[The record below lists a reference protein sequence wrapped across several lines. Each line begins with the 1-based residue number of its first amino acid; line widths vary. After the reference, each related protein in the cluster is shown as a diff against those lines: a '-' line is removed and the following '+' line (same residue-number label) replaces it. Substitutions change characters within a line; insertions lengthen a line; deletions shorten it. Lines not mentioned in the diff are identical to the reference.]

1 MKNHRRQ
8 KLTAALGL
16 ALGAVIP
23 LSAAEIAPSI
33 TTPDKVETSI
43 GTLEYKDG
51 APSKETVAKAYDY
64 LDLMHGV
71 EAFVNAYQGASV
83 ASIFKGCEDA
93 GVPNNTVLIF
103 SELMDS
109 KSVFLTANADTVY
122 FWVNLDVTKGPIV
135 VETPPLALGVVD
147 DMWFQWITD
156 FGLPGPDRGEGGKY
170 LFLPPDYKG
179 EVPEGGYF
187 VQKMRTTR
195 ATMLGRSFLEK
206 NDPKPVVAL
215 IKKTLK
221 IYPYLPGGYGTSIGS
236 ALEGKATLAR
246 TPDHKLD
253 WAFLR
258 PEEPAKFIE
267 GTGKVMNTVPP
278 NDFSYFEVINDL
290 VQKEP
295 VGALDPE
302 IMGSLAA
309 VGIVKGKPFN
319 PDARMKKILTDA
331 AAIGTAAARTL
342 NWRARP
348 AEGWSYYPNSAWTS
362 MLWVGGYNFETPPP
376 EVSANG
382 TITVNPPTGARTLNS
397 RTAMFFYATF
407 ITPAM
412 IMRLTDIGSQYI
424 GAFVDSN
431 GEYFDGGKTYKVTL
445 PTNIPAEKFW
455 SFTVYDNQTRSML
468 DTPQRYPRAG
478 SQSYPTPAAEPNA
491 DGSTTVYF
499 GPNQPDGVKRR
510 QLDSDRPEERLEHH
524 PTPLQ
529 PARTVLHEGVAAE
542 RDRTGEVSNKH
553 FLNCVLLKFQITVNQ
568 TQP

>member
-1 MKNHRRQ
+1 MKSN
-8 KLTAALGL
+8 LITAALGL
-16 ALGAVIP
+16 V
-23 LSAAEIAPSI
+23 LSAPFPLLAAELPPSI
-33 TTPDKVETSI
+33 TTPDNVASSI
-43 GTLEYKDG
+43 GALEYKDG

-83 ASIFKGCEDA
+83 AAIFKGLEDA

-103 SELMDS
+103 SELMDA
-109 KSVFLTANADTVY
+109 KSLFLTTNADTVY
-122 FWVNLDVTKGPIV
+122 FFVNLDVTKGPIV

-147 DMWFQWITD
+147 DMWFQWVTD

-170 LFLPPDYKG
+170 LFVPPDYKG
-179 EVPEGGYF
+179 ELPSSGFSVH
-187 VQKMRTTR
+187 KLRTTR
-195 ATMLGRSFLEK
+195 ATMLGRSFLEN
-206 NDPKPVVAL
+206 NDPKPPVAL

-221 IYPYLPGGYGTSIGS
+221 IYPYLPGGFGTSIGS
-236 ALEGKATLAR
+236 ALQGEATLAR

-258 PEEPAKFIE
+258 PEEPAKFID
-267 GTGKVMNTVPP
+267 GTGKVVNTVPP
-278 NDFSYFEVINDL
+278 NDFSYFEMLNDL

-295 VGALDPE
+295 AGALDPE

-309 VGIVKGKPFN
+309 VGIVKGKSFS

-342 NWRARP
+342 NWKWRP
-348 AEGWSYYPNSAWTS
+348 SDGGGYYYENSAWFNP
-362 MLWVGGYNFETPPP
+362 LFIGGYNFETPPP
-376 EVSANG
+376 QVSPDG
-382 TITVNPPTGARTLNS
+382 VITPYPPTGARTLNV
-397 RTAMFFYATF
+397 RTTMFFAYTY

-424 GAFVDSN
+424 VAFVDSK
-431 GEYFDGGKTYKVTL
+431 GEYFDGSKTYKVNL
-445 PTNIPAEKFW
+445 PPNVPAGKFW

-478 SQSYPTPAAEPNA
+478 SQSYPTPAAEASA

-499 GPNQPDGVKRR
+499 GPTQPDGVNVGNWIQTDPKKGWFTILRLYSPLEPFFTK
-510 QLDSDRPEERLEHH
+510 QWRPSEIELVR
-524 PTPLQ
+524 
-529 PARTVLHEGVAAE
+529 
-542 RDRTGEVSNKH
+542 
-553 FLNCVLLKFQITVNQ
+553 
-568 TQP
+568 

>member
-1 MKNHRRQ
+1 MIRQ
-8 KLTAALGL
+8 TINWQETHHENESSITIALGL
-16 ALGAVIP
+16 ALSRQFP
-23 LSAAEIAPSI
+23 LSAVAQIPPSI

-83 ASIFKGCEDA
+83 ASIFKGIEDA
-93 GVPNNTVLIF
+93 GVPNNTALIF
-103 SELMDS
+103 SELMDA
-109 KSVFLTANADTVY
+109 KSLFLTANADTIY

-147 DMWFQWITD
+147 DMWFQWVTD

-170 LFLPPDYKG
+170 LFVPPGYKG
-179 EVPEGGYF
+179 ELPGSGYF

-278 NDFSYFEVINDL
+278 NDFSYFELINDL

-309 VGIVKGKPFN
+309 IGIVKGKPFN

-342 NWRARP
+342 DWRPRP
-348 AEGWSYYPNSAWTS
+348 AEGFYLLSQLRLDDRSGPAATTS
-362 MLWVGGYNFETPPP
+362 KRRRQKSVPPAP
-376 EVSANG
+376 SPS
-382 TITVNPPTGARTLNS
+382 TRPPAPARSTRARRL
-397 RTAMFFYATF
+397 FFYATY

-412 IMRLTDIGSQYI
+412 IMRLTGIGSQYL

-431 GEYFDGGKTYKVTL
+431 GEYFDGGKTYKMTL
-445 PTNIPAEKFW
+445 PPNIPAEKFW
-455 SFTVYDNQTRSML
+455 SLTVYDNQTRSML

-478 SQSYPTPAAEPNA
+478 SQSYPTPAAEANA

-499 GPNQPDGVKRR
+499 
-510 QLDSDRPEERLEHH
+510 ER
-524 PTPLQ
+524 
-529 PARTVLHEGVAAE
+529 
-542 RDRTGEVSNKH
+542 
-553 FLNCVLLKFQITVNQ
+553 
-568 TQP
+568 

>member
-1 MKNHRRQ
+1 LEVIVMKAMHRNFAMPAAIVAATVLIGGNDAAAQ
-8 KLTAALGL
+8 TATA
-16 ALGAVIP
+16 
-23 LSAAEIAPSI
+23 IAPSI
-33 TTPDKVETSI
+33 TTPDRVESSI

-51 APSKETVAKAYDY
+51 APSKETVAKVYDY

-83 ASIFKGCEDA
+83 ASIFKGMENA
-93 GVPNNTVLIF
+93 GIPNNTVLIF
-103 SELMDS
+103 SELMDA
-109 KSVFLTANADTVY
+109 KSLFLTANADTVY

-135 VETPPLALGVVD
+135 VETPPLALGVID
-147 DMWFQWITD
+147 DMWFQWVTD

-170 LFLPPDYKG
+170 LFVPPGYKG
-179 EVPEGGYF
+179 ELPGSGYF
-187 VQKMRTTR
+187 VQKLRTTR

-236 ALEGKATLAR
+236 ALAGKATLAR
-246 TPDHKLD
+246 TPDDKLD

-278 NDFSYFEVINDL
+278 NDFSYFEMINDL

-302 IMGSLAA
+302 IMGSLSA

-331 AAIGTAAARTL
+331 AAIGTAAARTV

-348 AEGWSYYPNSAWTS
+348 AEGFAYYPNSAWTS

-431 GEYFDGGKTYKVTL
+431 GDYFDGAKTYKVTL
-445 PTNIPAEKFW
+445 PKDVPAGKFW

-499 GPNQPDGVKRR
+499 APKQPDGVKLGNWVQTMPGKGWSTILR
-510 QLDSDRPEERLEHH
+510 LYSPLEPFFTKEWRPSEIE
-524 PTPLQ
+524 Q
-529 PARTVLHEGVAAE
+529 VGVG
-542 RDRTGEVSNKH
+542 TGGRA
-553 FLNCVLLKFQITVNQ
+553 LR
-568 TQP
+568 

>member
-1 MKNHRRQ
+1 MKT
-8 KLTAALGL
+8 KLITIALGL
-16 ALGAVIP
+16 TLVAVTP
-23 LSAAEIAPSI
+23 LRAAEIPPSL
-33 TTPDKVETSI
+33 TTPDKVESTI

-51 APSKETVAKAYDY
+51 APSKETVEKTYDY
-64 LDLMHGV
+64 LDRMHGV

-83 ASIFKGCEDA
+83 ASIFKGAEAA
-93 GVPNNTVLIF
+93 GVPNNTALIF
-103 SELMDS
+103 SDLMDA
-109 KSVFLTANADTVY
+109 KSVFLTANADTIY
-122 FWVNLDVTKGPIV
+122 FFVNLDAAKGPMV
-135 VETPPLALGVVD
+135 VETPPLTLGVVD
-147 DMWFQWITD
+147 DMWFNWITD

-170 LFLPPDYKG
+170 LFVPPDYKG
-179 EVPEGGYF
+179 ELPGSGYF

-195 ATMLGRSFLEK
+195 ATFLGRAYLDN
-206 NDPKPVVAL
+206 NDPKPVVAV

-236 ALEGKATLAR
+236 ALQGKATLAR
-246 TPDHKLD
+246 TADHKLD

-278 NDFSYFEVINDL
+278 NDFSYFELINDL

-309 VGIVKGKPFN
+309 IGIVKGKPFN

-331 AAIGTAAARTL
+331 AAIGTAVARTL

-348 AEGWSYYPNSAWTS
+348 AEGWTYYPGSMWTS
-362 MLWVGGYNFETPPP
+362 MLWSGGYNFETAPP
-376 EVSANG
+376 EVSADG
-382 TITVNPPTGARTLNS
+382 KITVNPPTGARTLNS
-397 RTAMFFYATF
+397 RTAMFFYATY

-412 IMRLTDIGSQYI
+412 IMRLTGIGSQYL

-431 GEYFDGGKTYKVTL
+431 GEYFDGAKTYKVTL
-445 PTNIPAEKFW
+445 PKDIPAEKFW

-478 SQSYPTPAAEPNA
+478 SQSYPTPAAVANP

-499 GPNQPDGVKRR
+499 GPSKPAGVSDGNWIQTVPGKGWSTLLR
-510 QLDSDRPEERLEHH
+510 LYSPLEPFFTKKWRPSEIEL
-524 PTPLQ
+524 
-529 PARTVLHEGVAAE
+529 
-542 RDRTGEVSNKH
+542 
-553 FLNCVLLKFQITVNQ
+553 VN
-568 TQP
+568 